1 MKTLVK
7 PHRLQKGDTI
17 ATISLSWGGAGDLPI
32 RYQAGKNQIE
42 QQFGLKVV
50 ETTNALQPAQWLYE
64 HPEARANDLME
75 AFKNPQI
82 KAIFSNIGGEESIR
96 LLKYIDFDIIRQ
108 NPKIFLGFS
117 DTTVTHFICLK
128 AGLSSFY
135 GTSVLVGF
143 AENGGMHEYQIEDI
157 KRTLFDTAPIGEIKP
172 NTAGWTTEFLDWFDP
187 SLQSTKR
194 ALTPSQDWDFARG
207 SGKVQGH
214 LIGGCMEVLEMI
226 KGTILWPELEVW
238 RGAILFLETSE
249 EKPEPFFI
257 KHWLRGYAAMGIL
270 DAIHGLIIGRPYD
283 NMYAAEYK
291 QVILQVLDEEGLVN
305 LPVILQM
312 DFGHTCPTFTLPYG
326 RLAEMDIEAKRFRIL
341 ESGVQ

>member
-17 ATISLSWGGAGDLPI
+17 ATISLSWGGAGDLPV
-32 RYQAGKNQIE
+32 RYQAAKNQIE

-50 ETTNALQPAQWLYE
+50 ETTNALQPSQWLYE

-75 AFKNPQI
+75 AFGNQNI

-96 LLKYIDFDIIRQ
+96 LLEYIDFDIIGQ

-117 DTTVTHFICLK
+117 DTTVTHFMCLK

-143 AENGGMHEYQIEDI
+143 AENGGMHTYQIKDI
-157 KRTLFDTAPIGEIKP
+157 ERTLFGTVPIGELKP
-172 NTAGWTTEFLDWFDP
+172 NTAGWTTEFMDWFDP
-187 SLQSTKR
+187 TLQPIKR
-194 ALTPSQDWDFARG
+194 ALTPSRGWDFARG
-207 SGKVQGH
+207 KGKVQGP
-214 LIGGCMEVLEMI
+214 LIGGCIEVLEMI
-226 KGTILWPELEVW
+226 KGTILWPDIEIW
-238 RGAILFLETSE
+238 KGAILFFETSD
-249 EKPEPFFI
+249 EKPKPFYI

-270 DAIHGLIIGRPYD
+270 AVINGLIVGRPYD
-283 NMYAAEYK
+283 NLYTAEYK
-291 QVILQVLDEEGLVN
+291 QAILQVLDEEGLVD
-305 LPVILQM
+305 LSVIMQM

-326 RLAEMDIEAKRFRIL
+326 RLAEIDVEAKRFSIL